1 MKRAF
6 IIAFVVTVLIV
17 AWFTNSNSDD
27 DVGLNQSILHNGIS
41 RDYILYIPEN
51 LPTNAPLVVVSH
63 GYTSSAKTMMS
74 YSGMNKVADE
84 EKFLVV
90 YPQGTKDQ
98 RGNNFFNVGYEFH
111 ASSKVDDLGFIKAL
125 VTKLTED
132 YQVNPNHIFATGMS
146 NGGDLSYFLAC
157 YASDMFQAVAPI
169 AGTMMQTTIETC
181 KPQKGMPIFAVHGK
195 ADEVTYFDGDMANR
209 DKWGPY
215 PGIPAV
221 IEHWVD
227 VNAVEISKQVDLD
240 NITNFTASN
249 EALSFD
255 RYLSETSDHEV
266 WLYIHSGGHDWSLKE
281 LDTSSEIW
289 NFFSR
294 YIN

>member
-6 IIAFVVTVLIV
+6 IIAFVATVFIV

-51 LPTNAPLVVVSH
+51 LPTNAPLIVVSH

-125 VTKLTED
+125 VTKLTDD

-266 WLYIHSGGHDWSLKE
+266 WLYIHSGGHDWSPKE

-289 NFFSR
+289 NFFTR

>member
-6 IIAFVVTVLIV
+6 IIAFVATVLIV

-195 ADEVTYFDGDMANR
+195 ADEITYFDGDMANL

-227 VNAVEISKQVDLD
+227 LNAVEISKQVDLD

-289 NFFSR
+289 SFFTR

>member
-1 MKRAF
+1 MKRTF

-227 VNAVEISKQVDLD
+227 VNAVEIFKQVDLD

-289 NFFSR
+289 NFFTR

>member
-6 IIAFVVTVLIV
+6 IIAFVATVLIV

-227 VNAVEISKQVDLD
+227 LNAVEISKQVDLD

-289 NFFSR
+289 SFFTR

>member
-6 IIAFVVTVLIV
+6 IIAFVATVLIV

-125 VTKLTED
+125 VTKLTDD

-227 VNAVEISKQVDLD
+227 VNAVEISKQIDLD

-289 NFFSR
+289 NFFTR

>member
-6 IIAFVVTVLIV
+6 IIAFVATVLIV

-157 YASDMFQAVAPI
+157 YASDTFQAVAPI

-289 NFFSR
+289 SFFTR

>member
-125 VTKLTED
+125 VTKLTDD

-289 NFFSR
+289 SFFTR

>member
-6 IIAFVVTVLIV
+6 IIAFVATILIV
-17 AWFTNSNSDD
+17 AWLTNSNSDD

-289 NFFSR
+289 SFFTR

>member
-6 IIAFVVTVLIV
+6 IIAFVATVFIV

-125 VTKLTED
+125 VTKLTDD

-169 AGTMMQTTIETC
+169 AGTMMQTTMETC

-240 NITNFTASN
+240 NITNFTVSN

-289 NFFSR
+289 SFFTR

>member
-1 MKRAF
+1 MKRTF

-125 VTKLTED
+125 VTKLTDD

-240 NITNFTASN
+240 NITNFIASN

-289 NFFSR
+289 SFFTR

>member
-125 VTKLTED
+125 VTKLTDD

-255 RYLSETSDHEV
+255 RYLSDTSDHEV

-289 NFFSR
+289 NFFTR

>member
-6 IIAFVVTVLIV
+6 IIAFVATVLIV
-17 AWFTNSNSDD
+17 AWFANSNSDD

-63 GYTSSAKTMMS
+63 GYTSSAKTMMA

-111 ASSKVDDLGFIKAL
+111 ASSRVDDLGFIKAL
-125 VTKLTED
+125 VTKLTDD

-289 NFFSR
+289 NFFTR

>member
-1 MKRAF
+1 MKQTF

-289 NFFSR
+289 SFFTR

>member
-111 ASSKVDDLGFIKAL
+111 ASSKIDDLGFIKAL
-125 VTKLTED
+125 VTKLTDD

-157 YASDMFQAVAPI
+157 YASEMFQAVAPI

-255 RYLSETSDHEV
+255 RYLSDTSDHEV

-289 NFFSR
+289 NFFTR

>member
-6 IIAFVVTVLIV
+6 IIAFVATVLIV

-63 GYTSSAKTMMS
+63 GYTSSAKTMMA
-74 YSGMNKVADE
+74 YSGMNKIADE

-125 VTKLTED
+125 VTKLTDD

-181 KPQKGMPIFAVHGK
+181 KPQRGMPIFAVHGK

-289 NFFSR
+289 NFFTR